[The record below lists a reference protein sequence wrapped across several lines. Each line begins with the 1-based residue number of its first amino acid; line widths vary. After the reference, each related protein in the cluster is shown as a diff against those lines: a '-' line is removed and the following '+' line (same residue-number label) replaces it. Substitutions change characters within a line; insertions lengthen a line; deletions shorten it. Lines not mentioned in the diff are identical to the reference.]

1 MAIFRKI
8 GVIGAGIMG
17 AGIAQRCATF
27 GYRVSLVDMQEECL
41 QSARM
46 RIVQSVDKLMEKA
59 VFSRDL
65 LSNVLSLIDFV
76 TDFEAVS
83 SCDLVIEAVNE
94 NPDLKKKIFSDLD
107 KTCSSQTI
115 LATNTSS
122 IPITALAGV
131 TERPQRVLGLHFMN
145 PVPIIP
151 LVEIIWAD
159 QTSNKVL
166 ADCVNFVESV
176 ECEWVESKDSPG
188 FIINRILIP
197 MINEAVRVLESGI
210 ATAEDIDRAMV
221 LGTKQPMGPLA
232 LADLI
237 GLDTVLNIL
246 NTLYAG
252 FKDERYRPSPLL
264 EKNVREN
271 RLGRKTG
278 CGFFEYKVH
287 VETP

>member
-1 MAIFRKI
+1 
-8 GVIGAGIMG
+8 
-17 AGIAQRCATF
+17 
-27 GYRVSLVDMQEECL
+27 
-41 QSARM
+41 
-46 RIVQSVDKLMEKA
+46 
-59 VFSRDL
+59 
-65 LSNVLSLIDFV
+65 
-76 TDFEAVS
+76 
-83 SCDLVIEAVNE
+83 
-94 NPDLKKKIFSDLD
+94 
-107 KTCSSQTI
+107 
-115 LATNTSS
+115 
-122 IPITALAGV
+122 
-131 TERPQRVLGLHFMN
+131 
-145 PVPIIP
+145 
-151 LVEIIWAD
+151 
-159 QTSNKVL
+159 
-166 ADCVNFVESV
+166 
-176 ECEWVESKDSPG
+176 
-188 FIINRILIP
+188 

>member
-1 MAIFRKI
+1 MTVFREI

-176 ECEWVESKDSPG
+176 
-188 FIINRILIP
+188 
-197 MINEAVRVLESGI
+197 
-210 ATAEDIDRAMV
+210 
-221 LGTKQPMGPLA
+221 
-232 LADLI
+232 
-237 GLDTVLNIL
+237 
-246 NTLYAG
+246 
-252 FKDERYRPSPLL
+252 
-264 EKNVREN
+264 
-271 RLGRKTG
+271 
-278 CGFFEYKVH
+278 
-287 VETP
+287 